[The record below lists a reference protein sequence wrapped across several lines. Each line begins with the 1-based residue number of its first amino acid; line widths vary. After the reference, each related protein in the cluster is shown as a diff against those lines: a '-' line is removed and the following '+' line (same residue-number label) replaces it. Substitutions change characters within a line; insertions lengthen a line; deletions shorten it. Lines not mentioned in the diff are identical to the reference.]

1 MEARDTAVVETLQEE
16 EKGEIEA
23 PERTERWWCLLPRRK
38 HSDPGPHGLPAARAS
53 RRKGAMPWSQLYFC
67 SKICS
72 SLRNLHIIICI
83 LLLLIIIIIIIII
96 FLIVTRQPASSKTTD
111 DVCPHMDVPVLYG
124 PACPT
129 DWIGYERNCYFFSE
143 EERNWTFGQSFCSSL
158 GSFLAVI
165 ESEPEKVF
173 ILRYKGKADHWI
185 GLKKDSNQAWKWA
198 DGTEFNN
205 TLEVQG
211 GGGDCAFLST
221 DIAIASLCH
230 IPRNWICSQPD
241 AYARNKNTTGRE

>member
-53 RRKGAMPWSQLYFC
+53 RRKGAMPS
-67 SKICS
+67 
-72 SLRNLHIIICI
+72 
-83 LLLLIIIIIIIII
+83 
-96 FLIVTRQPASSKTTD
+96 SSKTTD

-205 TLEVQG
+205 TMGRRNCSGAALPASVPASKRRSKLLKLDSFRPSVG
-211 GGGDCAFLST
+211 GSRRRRR
-221 DIAIASLCH
+221 LCFSEH
-230 IPRNWICSQPD
+230 RYCHCLPLPHTKKLD
-241 AYARNKNTTGRE
+241 L